1 MPGSESGDD
10 GAKPVP
16 VGRKLSELPAIFASL
31 PRLSDE
37 EAASLGADIDA
48 AREELARIPVHDPW
62 SSRGDTSA

>member
-1 MPGSESGDD
+1 
-10 GAKPVP
+10 

-37 EAASLGADIDA
+37 EAAAFAADIDA

-62 SSRGDTSA
+62 ES